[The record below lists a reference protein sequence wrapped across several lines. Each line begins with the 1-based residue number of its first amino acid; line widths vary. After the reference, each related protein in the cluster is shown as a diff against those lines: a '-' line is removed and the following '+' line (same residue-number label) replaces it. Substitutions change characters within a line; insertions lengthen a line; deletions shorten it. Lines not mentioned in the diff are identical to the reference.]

1 MPARNRQ
8 ICVYLNNCLKIT
20 GRTQF
25 FNQNRNN
32 LDAFNNRI
40 MVSVYSVM
48 YNIFQC
54 FMWLFV
60 GL

>member
-1 MPARNRQ
+1 MPAHIRPFF
-8 ICVYLNNCLKIT
+8 VYLNNCLKIN

-54 FMWLFV
+54 FMRLFV